1 MYKNRNPISATAII
15 LTVLLEYIG
24 LFNFNQ
30 FKQIFGRSRGVPYTL
45 GRLPTNFSDF
55 INAFI

>member
-1 MYKNRNPISATAII
+1 MYKNRNPISATATI

-30 FKQIFGRSRGVPYTL
+30 FKQIIIWEVEGCTIHLRPVNISVNKF
-45 GRLPTNFSDF
+45 
-55 INAFI
+55 